1 MKRLHISSSEAHH
14 SRLGEVRYIHE
25 EKNEISAA
33 FYINEPCVI
42 ELRVPRVIGAD
53 AAFIS
58 LFSEDGAPLLK
69 SEFEFTAL
77 TEGDDVYSTDV
88 PLSVGLFFFTISIN
102 TVSGLLSVKK
112 CDRGVY
118 FSEKEEPD
126 FFQLSISEAPA
137 SKKSSYLGGIIY
149 HIFVDRFSKDEAVI
163 PKKGAIL
170 AEDWSR
176 IPEYPEYPGAPM
188 KNNTFYGG
196 TLRSAAKRLDYIRSL
211 GANIV
216 YLSPIFESPSNH
228 KYDTADYLKV
238 DEMFGGDEALRYFLD
253 EAKKRGIG
261 VILDGVFNH
270 TGADS
275 VYFNRYGTYDT
286 LGAYQSKESD
296 YYNWYTFE
304 KHPDKY
310 VCWWGIE
317 ILPRINTGNSNF
329 EKFILNKVIKK
340 YRDMGILGLRLDVAD
355 ELSDDF
361 IKKIKSSLSEDGES
375 LLYGEVWEDA
385 SNKIAYGKRKT
396 YYLGRELDGV
406 MNYPLRDGILDYILN
421 KKTDKLNYAL
431 REVTQYAPKHIRNMQ
446 MNVLGTHDTVRILTA
461 LGTDGGQG
469 RKNSELASLRMTP
482 DERDAA
488 EAKLKAAYTVIATLP
503 GIPSVFYGDEA
514 GLEGYSDPFNRMPYP
529 KDVSESLLEHYKK
542 IGKIRRS
549 AAVYRDGEFELI
561 TLTPELLAFLRARAD
576 AVYLTVYNNSSD
588 AYTID
593 FEQKTKELVGG
604 QAAARHTVLPH
615 TAAIFKSSKIN
626 ISNLI

>member
-1 MKRLHISSSEAHH
+1 M
-14 SRLGEVRYIHE
+14 RLGEVRYIHK
-25 EKNEISAA
+25 EKYECSSA
-33 FYINEPCVI
+33 FYVNEPCEI

-53 AAFIS
+53 AAIITV
-58 LFSEDGAPLLK
+58 FSEDGAPLLK
-69 SEFEFTAL
+69 SELEFTAL
-77 TEGDDVYSTDV
+77 TGGDDIYGTDISL
-88 PLSVGLFFFTISIN
+88 PVGLYFFSIGIN
-102 TVSGLLSVKK
+102 TVSGSLSAKK
-112 CDRGVY
+112 CDGGVY
-118 FSEKEEPD
+118 FGNDGSFD
-126 FFQLSISEAPA
+126 LFQLSVTEKPA

-149 HIFVDRFSKDEAVI
+149 HIFVDRFAKDEDVK
-163 PKKGAIL
+163 PKPGAIL

-211 GANIV
+211 GVNIV

-228 KYDTADYLKV
+228 KYDTSDYLKV
-238 DEMFGGDEALRYFLD
+238 DEMFGGDEALRYFID
-253 EAKKRGIG
+253 EAGKRGIG

-275 VYFNRYGTYDT
+275 VYFNRYGTYGT

-304 KHPDKY
+304 EHPDKY

-317 ILPRINTGNSNF
+317 ILPRINTGNSDF
-329 EKFILNKVIKK
+329 EQFILNKVIKK
-340 YRDMGILGLRLDVAD
+340 YREMGILGLRLDVAD
-355 ELSDDF
+355 ELSDEF
-361 IKKIKSSLSEDGES
+361 IKKIKSTLSEGGES

-396 YYLGRELDGV
+396 YYLGGELDGV

-431 REVTQYAPKHIRNMQ
+431 REVTQNAPKHIRDMQ

-469 RKNSELASLRMTP
+469 RRNAELASLRMTKE
-482 DERDAA
+482 ERDVA

-529 KDVSESLLEHYKK
+529 EDVSESLLEHYKK

-549 AAVYRDGEFELI
+549 ATVYRDGEFKLI
-561 TLTPELLAFLRARAD
+561 TLTPELLAFLRARGD

-604 QAAARHTVLPH
+604 EAAVRHTVLPH
-615 TAAIFKSSKIN
+615 TAVIFKSSKIN